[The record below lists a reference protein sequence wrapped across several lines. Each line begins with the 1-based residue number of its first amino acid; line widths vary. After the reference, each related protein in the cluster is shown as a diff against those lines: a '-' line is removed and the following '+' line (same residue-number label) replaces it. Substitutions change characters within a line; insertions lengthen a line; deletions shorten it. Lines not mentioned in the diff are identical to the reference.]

1 MIWIELEDWQVKKMD
16 EEEALAKQA
25 HKDGQQGSILA
36 QIYPNEKIMRV
47 QFLPA
52 ETAIEIKNILKGG
65 R

>member
-25 HKDGQQGSILA
+25 FEKGNTGSILA

-47 QFLPA
+47 RFLPA
-52 ETAIEIKNILKGG
+52 ETAIKIRNILIGG
-65 R
+65 K